1 MKFDKGDLVFDRRLN
16 MAGMVLGIEEY
27 PERRTGT
34 NLENVLWY
42 KVMLFGD
49 SWCVDG
55 KTRDYTVNHGDNLL
69 EAYNEKEHKG
79 LSRDE
84 AEHDI
89 DDLCKV
95 FIESSPYEEYP

>member
-1 MKFDKGDLVFDRRLN
+1 MKFDKGDLVFDPRLN
-16 MAGMVLGIEEY
+16 MTGMVMGIEERN
-27 PERRTGT
+27 ERPVNSDYVT
-34 NLENVLWY
+34 VLWY

-84 AEHDI
+84 AEHDV
-89 DDLCKV
+89 DELSRVFLDL
-95 FIESSPYEEYP
+95 

>member
-1 MKFDKGDLVFDRRLN
+1 MKFDKGDLVFDPRLN
-16 MAGMVLGIEEY
+16 MTGMVMGIEERK
-27 PERRTGT
+27 ERPVNSDYVT
-34 NLENVLWY
+34 VLWY

-79 LSRDE
+79 LLRDE
-84 AEHDI
+84 AEHDV
-89 DDLCKV
+89 DELSRVFLDL
-95 FIESSPYEEYP
+95 

>member
-1 MKFDKGDLVFDRRLN
+1 MKFDKGDLVFDPRLN
-16 MAGMVLGIEEY
+16 MTGMIMGIEERKEW
-27 PERRTGT
+27 PEYSDHVT
-34 NLENVLWY
+34 VLWY

-84 AEHDI
+84 AEHEVDELSRVFL
-89 DDLCKV
+89 DL
-95 FIESSPYEEYP
+95 

>member
-1 MKFDKGDLVFDRRLN
+1 MKFDKGDLVFDPRLN
-16 MAGMVLGIEEY
+16 MTGMIMGIEERN
-27 PERRTGT
+27 ERPVNSDYVT
-34 NLENVLWY
+34 VLWY

-79 LSRDE
+79 LTREE
-84 AEHDI
+84 AEHDV
-89 DDLCKV
+89 DELSRV
-95 FIESSPYEEYP
+95 FIDL

>member
-1 MKFDKGDLVFDRRLN
+1 MNFKPGDLVFDPRLN
-16 MAGMVLGIEEY
+16 MAGMIAGIEER
-27 PERRTGT
+27 PTPPVKGT
-34 NLENVLWY
+34 SEHVTVVWY
-42 KVMLFGD
+42 RVMLFGD

-84 AEHDI
+84 AEHDV
-89 DDLCKV
+89 DELSRVFLDL
-95 FIESSPYEEYP
+95 